1 MNDRIKDAALAKPEA
16 RDVVGGINMLGCGLN
31 ALNWASSVV
40 ELNHVLDAKADEQ
53 TKTIDGI
60 GYTIGARV
68 EFTRDTTSTT
78 EIHTFESSAEYH
90 HKSSLKANAK
100 GSYGMFSGGF
110 DTTFSRQVSVLN
122 EHYAAV
128 YSQSERLWT
137 LQVKNIESNL
147 HRDFVSRVEALPKLA
162 EDFGNIDK
170 FVQFFK
176 DFGTDVVTAVTVG
189 GHLTYSI
196 LVDKSSVTKKDDLSA
211 SVSLGYGAFVA
222 NASTSISEEAKHQAK
237 SQHAILKTSGGDVGI
252 RFDYTQPSNCH
263 AEFQN
268 WRKNLSKAPRVVDVV
283 LRPINEFVPQR
294 CEEQAKAL
302 LRAREWYLENEAT
315 ILADWEESYISVRN
329 TSTQA
334 AGPRLRASQGGTPA
348 LHVVIVGKDRKVRVD
363 EKLDA
368 PRRDAGS
375 DAFDAFWQRA
385 ASLLAGVTD
394 RHEMVLLA
402 TERWP
407 RDSRYYPS
415 SKMHAQL
422 LAHGASMQT
431 LERWRKLVQDMQ
443 PCGIAG
449 MTYVLAG
456 RGLLPEVT
464 DFVVAGFGTPHQNNI
479 RPTVRVSA
487 RFIAESAEKTHML
500 ITNHR
505 EETNTKLHTI
515 ANVDGDKLAL
525 ASGTQDKTR
534 IEMVG
539 GAPND
544 RRRHVPR
551 AVLVSPSVVAALSG
565 DHEFAH
571 PDQFRNGRL
580 PARDGSRSQRLPAVS
595 VRRRRSPAA
604 GRRDLGC
611 AQQPGDAFPAGASF
625 QPKPRPHPGRHFGG
639 NQALARK
646 LHGLDAAGAR
656 QLPVVRPATGDEPV
670 HIISEARRCRASRH
684 SSSSPGIF
692 HGRVLSRPRAVHRRR
707 RRLPA
712 RLRAVSL
719 PLQQSGPMRAVRAAA
734 RHGDRARA
742 RRPAAGHGHAIHR
755 HQLAR
760 KAHSN
765 A

>member
-222 NASTSISEEAKHQAK
+222 NAPTSISEEAKHQAK

-534 IEMVG
+534 IEMVK
-539 GAPND
+539 
-544 RRRHVPR
+544 
-551 AVLVSPSVVAALSG
+551 
-565 DHEFAH
+565 
-571 PDQFRNGRL
+571 
-580 PARDGSRSQRLPAVS
+580 
-595 VRRRRSPAA
+595 A
-604 GRRDLGC
+604 GRQTTDGDTYLGQYWYLLRWSRPYPEITNSHILINFETGAC
-611 AQQPGDAFPAGASF
+611 LQGMAADHSDCRLFPFGDDDRQQQD
-625 QPKPRPHPGRHFGG
+625 
-639 NQALARK
+639 
-646 LHGLDAAGAR
+646 D
-656 QLPVVRPATGDEPV
+656 VIWDVRSNPATHFLLV
-670 HIISEARRCRASRH
+670 HHFNQNLDLTQVGTSAAIRH
-684 SSSSPGIF
+684 WRENF
-692 HGRVLSRPRAVHRRR
+692 MVWT
-707 RRLPA
+707 
-712 RLRAVSL
+712 LREL
-719 PLQQSGPMRAVRAAA
+719 DNFRW
-734 RHGDRARA
+734 
-742 RRPAAGHGHAIHR
+742 
-755 HQLAR
+755 
-760 KAHSN
+760 
-765 A
+765 